1 MLNSKLK
8 SIYKNLSLPENNGKK
23 IGLFRIICSI
33 FGGLLVSYLFMT
45 LLTFLTPAPLGE
57 SLVVP
62 IYLYTL
68 LWAIL
73 SFWIALS
80 HTKLIALKR
89 VFIPSLIC
97 AIAILFF
104 ILGS

>member
-1 MLNSKLK
+1 MNSNCKT
-8 SIYKNLSLPENNGKK
+8 IYKNLSTPENSGKK
-23 IGLFRIICSI
+23 IGLFRTLCSI

-45 LLTFLTPAPLGE
+45 LLTFLIPAPLGE
-57 SLVVP
+57 SLVIP

-68 LWAIL
+68 LWAVL

-80 HTKLIALKR
+80 YTKLIALKR

-97 AIAILFF
+97 AIGILLF